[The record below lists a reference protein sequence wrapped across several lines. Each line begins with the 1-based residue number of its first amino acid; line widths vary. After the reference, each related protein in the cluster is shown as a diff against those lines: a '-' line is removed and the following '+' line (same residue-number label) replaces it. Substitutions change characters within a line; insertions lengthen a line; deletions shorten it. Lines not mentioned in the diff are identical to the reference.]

1 MMPGGL
7 SEPVAVPVF
16 KSVAIRLFFS
26 QILRVIVNVDVEGF
40 VIPEMR
46 IRILLL
52 GAIPLKFL
60 INTMFG
66 CRKLQLRE
74 LPDRGTRLLTP

>member
-1 MMPGGL
+1 MVPVGL

-26 QILRVIVNVDVEGF
+26 QILRVTVNVGVEGF

-66 CRKLQLRE
+66 CRNIQLRE
-74 LPDRGTRLLTP
+74 LPDRGTKLFTP